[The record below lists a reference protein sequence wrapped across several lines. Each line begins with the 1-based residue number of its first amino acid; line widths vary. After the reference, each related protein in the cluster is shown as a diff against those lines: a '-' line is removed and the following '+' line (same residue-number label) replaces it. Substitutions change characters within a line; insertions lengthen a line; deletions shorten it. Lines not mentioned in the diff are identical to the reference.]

1 MGNYVFHLL
10 EGDSMTAGERNTY
23 RIKLLGEQN
32 GVCPVC
38 GYDSSYCY
46 FHARGIEH
54 AGECKRQVVNVLEHN
69 HEHCETGCESCIRG
83 VVHAACNRFIA
94 FIEANPQAHD
104 RLLTP
109 WLRSFLS
116 KGSKA

>member
-1 MGNYVFHLL
+1 MN
-10 EGDSMTAGERNTY
+10 TGERKSY
-23 RIKLLGEQN
+23 RIKLLGEQK

-38 GYDSSYCY
+38 GYDSNYC
-46 FHARGIEH
+46 FFKARDTKHECSDK
-54 AGECKRQVVNVLEHN
+54 CKRQPVNVLEHN
-69 HEHCETGCESCIRG
+69 HAHCETGCEICIRG

-94 FIEANPQAHD
+94 FIEANPRAHD

-116 KGSKA
+116 KGNIG